1 MQEKATRNCGRVEGS
16 QSPAD
21 AGADHARDSASSEL
35 WLERSVVGLLRL
47 LTDSLWTGWA
57 IFTRPH
63 RLPIDWM
70 NGAARPAPP
79 FSFLIVSLLAV
90 GIAIRLALLYFNR
103 PVDESL
109 LSRLGETLGSLAIKD
124 VFLLTVP
131 CVVLVKMTGAGVAR
145 WTRPQKRFEQNPI
158 VAWITYAA
166 GFQCL
171 AIAGLCAGN
180 LSAKILS
187 HKETVLPA
195 QYEDEAVVIAGSLIL
210 LLSATLVY
218 AAIRATGSTAITRSR
233 MASGVLSLLT
243 VCTTLIGVL
252 IVNSI
257 SFNVESTIGEVLR
270 YQQQANLGEN
280 RVAIRTID
288 SRILEEVMGEPVVEV
303 TVAMMNVSDET
314 VAVPRPRELEC
325 YGQPTWPAI
334 EVLHDSLDWT
344 GQAGWILAPGE
355 TQLTTW
361 TLRLPDWCEDASQ
374 RWNGVSVLLSC
385 TPLNRDVDLAETHPI
400 GDPQLILTTLRLP
413 PFGGSSSVEGSR
425 EERVAAEPQSR
436 R

>member
-1 MQEKATRNCGRVEGS
+1 MRADGSHSAAGEGDK
-16 QSPAD
+16 PAD
-21 AGADHARDSASSEL
+21 DSASSEV

-63 RLPIDWM
+63 RLPIAWM
-70 NGAARPAPP
+70 NGSVRPAPP

-90 GIAIRLALLYFNR
+90 GFAIRLALLYYGR
-103 PVDESL
+103 PVDQSL

-124 VFLLTVP
+124 IFLLTVP

-158 VAWITYAA
+158 VAWVTYAA

-171 AIAGLCAGN
+171 AIAGLCAGS
-180 LSAKILS
+180 LSFKILS
-187 HKETVLPA
+187 HKETVLPS
-195 QYEDEAVVIAGSLIL
+195 QYEDEAVVLAGSMIL

-218 AAIRATGSTAITRSR
+218 AAIRGAGTTAIARSR
-233 MASGVLSLLT
+233 LATWFLSVVT

-270 YQQQANLGEN
+270 DQQRANLGDH
-280 RVAIRTID
+280 RVVIRTLD
-288 SRILEEVMGEPVVEV
+288 SRILEEVMGQPVVEV
-303 TVAMMNVSDET
+303 TVAMMNISDET
-314 VAVPRPRELEC
+314 VAVPRPRVLESADES
-325 YGQPTWPAI
+325 TSPAI

-355 TQLTTW
+355 TKLTTW
-361 TLRLPDWCEDASQ
+361 TLRLPEWCAEATQ
-374 RWNGVSVLLSC
+374 QWNGVSVVLCCS
-385 TPLNRDVDLAETHPI
+385 PLNRDVDLAETNPI

-413 PFGGSSSVEGSR
+413 PLGGSPSTGER
-425 EERVAAEPQSR
+425 PEERIAAEPQSR
-436 R
+436 Q